1 MVCRQKWM
9 SRGVGSRY
17 LYEPFEAAAKLET
30 HRQVT
35 DERWIAL
42 ERRLDMIET
51 ALERLERRLW
61 LAVYGV
67 VGFVLTRGVLAV
79 LEMTQHV

>member
-1 MVCRQKWM
+1 M

-42 ERRLDMIET
+42 ERRLEMIES
-51 ALERLERRLW
+51 ALERLERRIW

-67 VGFVLTRGVLAV
+67 VGFVLTRGILVLLDV
-79 LEMTQHV
+79 TQQV

>member
-1 MVCRQKWM
+1 M

-42 ERRLDMIET
+42 ERRLDVIET

-67 VGFVLTRGVLAV
+67 VGFVLTRGVLV
-79 LEMTQHV
+79 LLEMKQHV

>member
-67 VGFVLTRGVLAV
+67 VGFVLTRGVLVV

>member
-1 MVCRQKWM
+1 MG
-9 SRGVGSRY
+9 RGAGSKY

-30 HRQVT
+30 HKQVT

-42 ERRLDMIET
+42 ERRLDTIES

-67 VGFVLTRGVLAV
+67 VAFVLTRGVQAL
-79 LEMTQHV
+79 LEATQTV

>member
-1 MVCRQKWM
+1 M

-42 ERRLDMIET
+42 ERRLEMIES
-51 ALERLERRLW
+51 ALDRLERRIW

-67 VGFVLTRGVLAV
+67 VGFVLTRGILVLLDV
-79 LEMTQHV
+79 TQQV

>member
-1 MVCRQKWM
+1 M

-67 VGFVLTRGVLAV
+67 VGFVLTRGVLVV

>member
-1 MVCRQKWM
+1 M

-42 ERRLDMIET
+42 ERWLEMIESS
-51 ALERLERRLW
+51 LERLERRIW
-61 LAVYGV
+61 MAVYGV
-67 VGFVLTRGVLAV
+67 VGFVLTRGVLV
-79 LEMTQHV
+79 LLDVTQQV

>member
-1 MVCRQKWM
+1 M

-42 ERRLDMIET
+42 ERRLEMIES
-51 ALERLERRLW
+51 ALERLERRIW

-67 VGFVLTRGVLAV
+67 VGFVLTRGVLV
-79 LEMTQHV
+79 LLDVTQQV

>member
-1 MVCRQKWM
+1 M
-9 SRGVGSRY
+9 
-17 LYEPFEAAAKLET
+17 YEPFEAAAKLET

-42 ERRLDMIET
+42 ERRLEMIES
-51 ALERLERRLW
+51 ALERLERRIW

-67 VGFVLTRGVLAV
+67 VGFVLTRGILVLLDV
-79 LEMTQHV
+79 TQQV

>member
-1 MVCRQKWM
+1 M

-42 ERRLDMIET
+42 ERRLEMIESS
-51 ALERLERRLW
+51 LERLERRIW
-61 LAVYGV
+61 MAVYGV
-67 VGFVLTRGVLAV
+67 VGFVLTRGVLV
-79 LEMTQHV
+79 LLDVTQRV

>member
-1 MVCRQKWM
+1 M
-9 SRGVGSRY
+9 
-17 LYEPFEAAAKLET
+17 YEPFEAAAKLET

-42 ERRLDMIET
+42 ERRLEMIES
-51 ALERLERRLW
+51 ALERLERRIW

-67 VGFVLTRGVLAV
+67 VGFVLTRGVLV
-79 LEMTQHV
+79 LLDVTQQV